1 MSKEHPHDDHDEE
14 VQLDAEGQ
22 RQVEAHSDA
31 PAEVVYEAIRRQ
43 GIHEIGR
50 PASALWWSGFAAG
63 LTISLSVLAEG
74 ILRVSLPDEPWR
86 PLVSCF
92 GYSIGFLI
100 VVQARMQ
107 LFTENTITPIL
118 PLFLAPGLHALGRTA
133 RLWAIVL
140 VANLAG
146 CAAAAAAMTGLEM
159 VPADLFRGA
168 LEIARSYASH
178 TPWEQFVRGV
188 PAGFL
193 VAAMVWILP
202 RHEGSGSI
210 LIIVIVTWLIGVGE
224 MSHVVVGST
233 KLFMLAMLGEMDLR
247 SALMDHTLPALAGNV
262 IGGTGIFAALTFA
275 QVREE
280 V

>member
-1 MSKEHPHDDHDEE
+1 MTADADE
-14 VQLDAEGQ
+14 VHLDAEGQ

-31 PAEVVYEAIRRQ
+31 PTEVVYEAIRRQ
-43 GIHEIGR
+43 GMHELAR
-50 PASALWWSGFAAG
+50 PISALWWSGVAAG
-63 LTISLSVLAEG
+63 LAISLSVLAEG
-74 ILRVSLPDEPWR
+74 ILHASLPDAPWR
-86 PLVSCF
+86 PLVACF

-118 PLFLAPGLHALGRTA
+118 PFFLNPTWVTLGCIA

-146 CAAAAAAMTGLEM
+146 CAAAAAVMTGFA
-159 VPADLFRGA
+159 VAPAELIEGA
-168 LEIARSYASH
+168 LDIARAYADRS
-178 TPWEQFVRGV
+178 PAEQFVRGA

-193 VAAMVWILP
+193 IAAMVWILP
-202 RHEGSGSI
+202 RHDGSGSI
-210 LIIVIVTWLIGVGE
+210 LIIVIVTWLIGVGQ
-224 MSHVVVGST
+224 MSHVVAGST
-233 KLFMLAMLGEMDLR
+233 KLFMLVMRGEMDLWTAMVR
-247 SALMDHTLPALAGNV
+247 HTAPALAGNV
-262 IGGTGIFAALTFA
+262 IGGTGIFAALTYA

>member
-1 MSKEHPHDDHDEE
+1 MASDADE

-31 PAEVVYEAIRRQ
+31 PTEVVYEAIRRQ
-43 GIHEIGR
+43 GMHELGR
-50 PASALWWSGFAAG
+50 PKSALWWSGVAAG
-63 LTISLSVLAEG
+63 LAISLSVLAEG
-74 ILRVSLPDEPWR
+74 ILHASLPDAPWR
-86 PLVSCF
+86 PLVACF

-118 PLFLAPGLHALGRTA
+118 PFFLSPTWGTLGCIG

-140 VANLAG
+140 IANMVG
-146 CAAAAAAMTGLEM
+146 CALAAATMTELAI
-159 VPADLFRGA
+159 VPTELFQGA
-168 LEIARSYASH
+168 LDIARSYASH
-178 TPWEQFVRGV
+178 SPTEQFVRGI

-193 VAAMVWILP
+193 IAAMVWILP
-202 RHEGSGSI
+202 RHDGSGAI
-210 LIIVIVTWLIGVGE
+210 FIIVIVTWLIGVGE
-224 MSHVVVGST
+224 MSHVVAGST
-233 KLFMLAMLGEMDLR
+233 KLFMLAMLGEIGLYD
-247 SALMDHTLPALAGNV
+247 ALVRHTAPALAGNV
-262 IGGTGIFAALTFA
+262 IGGTGIFAALTYA